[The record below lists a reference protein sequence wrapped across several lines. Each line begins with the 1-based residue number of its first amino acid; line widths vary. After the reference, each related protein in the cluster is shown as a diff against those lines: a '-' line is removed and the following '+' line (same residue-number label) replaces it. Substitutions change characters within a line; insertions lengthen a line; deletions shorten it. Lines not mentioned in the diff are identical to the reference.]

1 MELTFSARTLATA
14 RRGPKP
20 HVSSRVRRSPL
31 RMFTRRD
38 EVKSCVQLAPSA
50 RWALA
55 KWVVLVRLV
64 IHGHLRM

>member
-14 RRGPKP
+14 RRGPRP

-31 RMFTRRD
+31 RMFTRQD
-38 EVKSCVQLAPSA
+38 EVTSCVQLAPSA

-55 KWVVLVRLV
+55 KWVVLVLLV
-64 IHGHLRM
+64 IYGHLRM